1 VIGLIA
7 AVSILGQA
15 PELPALPPIRRDPQI
30 TYLDRHGAVVGVRGG
45 QYAPPVNVD
54 RLPAYVPAAF
64 VSIEDKRF
72 YEHEGFDAVG
82 IARSL
87 LTDVAKGR
95 MAQGASTITQQT
107 ARLLFLNQD
116 KTIERKATELLY
128 AVQLERSYSK
138 KQILGLYLS
147 RANFGSGAY
156 GLEAAAER
164 YFDKPASRLTIRE
177 AAMLAAVMK
186 SPTHYDPALEP
197 QANAERT
204 RLVLDA
210 MVEAGAITP
219 GQRETALAQ
228 TPHVWRTSP
237 QAPAQYFIDW
247 IDGDVQRTVG
257 RPRQDMVVDTTLD
270 LSMEDAAADAA
281 KTVTAHYKAAGVQ
294 QAAVVSI
301 DGFGRVWTLVGGTD
315 FATAPYN
322 RAVDAH
328 RQLGS
333 AWKPFVYLTALE
345 AGRTPDTMVVDE
357 PVTIDG
363 WSPRN
368 FEPEFLGPITL
379 QKALAQSI
387 NTVAARM
394 ADEVGRP
401 NVAATAHRL
410 GIVSQVNVD
419 PAMALGTTLVSPLE
433 VAQAYAPLSNGGY
446 RAQAY
451 GIERIRTAGGQVLY
465 QHKAQPLQQVVA
477 NPALSELTGMM
488 RTVLTEGTGTKAAV
502 PGFDL
507 AGKTGTTSDYKDAWF
522 CGFTG
527 GFVTVVW
534 TGKDDN
540 TPMRRITGGS
550 APAEL
555 WKTYMAKAL
564 RKLPRTPIPQGP
576 PPPPP
581 PLVAPLAQ
589 PAAVTTPPPSAAPA
603 VATPVAAQ
611 FKPS

>member
-1 VIGLIA
+1 V
-7 AVSILGQA
+7 
-15 PELPALPPIRRDPQI
+15 
-30 TYLDRHGAVVGVRGG
+30 
-45 QYAPPVNVD
+45 
-54 RLPAYVPAAF
+54 
-64 VSIEDKRF
+64 
-72 YEHEGFDAVG
+72 
-82 IARSL
+82 
-87 LTDVAKGR
+87 
-95 MAQGASTITQQT
+95 
-107 ARLLFLNQD
+107 
-116 KTIERKATELLY
+116 
-128 AVQLERSYSK
+128 
-138 KQILGLYLS
+138 
-147 RANFGSGAY
+147 
-156 GLEAAAER
+156 
-164 YFDKPASRLTIRE
+164 
-177 AAMLAAVMK
+177 
-186 SPTHYDPALEP
+186 
-197 QANAERT
+197 
-204 RLVLDA
+204 
-210 MVEAGAITP
+210 
-219 GQRETALAQ
+219 
-228 TPHVWRTSP
+228 
-237 QAPAQYFIDW
+237 
-247 IDGDVQRTVG
+247 
-257 RPRQDMVVDTTLD
+257 
-270 LSMEDAAADAA
+270 
-281 KTVTAHYKAAGVQ
+281 KTVTTHYKAAGVQ
-294 QAAVVSI
+294 QAAVVSV

-315 FATAPYN
+315 FASAPYN

-368 FEPEFLGPITL
+368 FEPEFLGQITM

-401 NVAATAHRL
+401 NVANTAHRL
-410 GIVSQVNVD
+410 GIVSQVNID

-446 RAQAY
+446 RAPAY
-451 GIERIRTAGGQVLY
+451 GVERIRTMGGQVLY
-465 QHKAQPLQQVVA
+465 QHKQQPLQQVVA

-527 GFVTVVW
+527 GFTTVVW

-550 APAEL
+550 GPAEL

-564 RKLPRTPIPQGP
+564 RKLPVTRIPEGP

-581 PLVAPLAQ
+581 PIVAPTPQ
-589 PAAVTTPPPSAAPA
+589 PAAITAPPQQGPA
-603 VATPVAAQ
+603 VPTPVAAQ